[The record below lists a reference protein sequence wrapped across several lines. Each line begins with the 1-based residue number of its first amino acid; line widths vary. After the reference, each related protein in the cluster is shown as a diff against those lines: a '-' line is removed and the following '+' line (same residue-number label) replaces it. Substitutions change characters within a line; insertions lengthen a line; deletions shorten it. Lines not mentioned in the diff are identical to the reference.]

1 MIDPFA
7 MKRFSKADPRRLAF
21 TALARANDAWATRRF
36 DSYALPTTDEG
47 DLNNAATTL
56 IEDTDVDQRQMDVM
70 ARHFQALQARL
81 PGDSVEIGAYRGV
94 TTRRLAELAPG
105 QTVYAVDPFMGY
117 GGSEQDYAIFQK
129 RCGEVPNIVHLRK
142 PSGEG
147 ARELRGKPISF
158 VFIDAVH
165 DYANVLF
172 DGSVWFDILRPGG
185 LIAFHDV
192 DEVVFAGTRRAV
204 REIARR
210 AELESHVSG
219 LIILRKPAS

>member
-1 MIDPFA
+1 
-7 MKRFSKADPRRLAF
+7 
-21 TALARANDAWATRRF
+21 
-36 DSYALPTTDEG
+36 
-47 DLNNAATTL
+47 
-56 IEDTDVDQRQMDVM
+56 
-70 ARHFQALQARL
+70 
-81 PGDSVEIGAYRGV
+81 
-94 TTRRLAELAPG
+94 
-105 QTVYAVDPFMGY
+105 VYAVDPFMGY
-117 GGSEQDYAIFQK
+117 GGSEEDYAIFQK
-129 RCGEVPNIVHLRK
+129 RCDDVPNIVHIRK

-147 ARELRGKPISF
+147 ARELTGKPISF